1 MKNLDERRRGKAVK
15 KKNLKRGRAMLTVYS
30 DDFLLTPAVK
40 LRLMLKLAYLDSSC
54 FGDCQVIP
62 RLEIFHSF
70 GSTLKKNVKKRN

>member
-1 MKNLDERRRGKAVK
+1 
-15 KKNLKRGRAMLTVYS
+15 MLTVHS
-30 DDFLLTPAVK
+30 DDFLLTQAAK

-70 GSTLKKNVKKRN
+70 GSTLKLK